1 MRTGAFFDVD
11 DTLIA
16 VPSVFRFL
24 AHRLRDR
31 PGSEYAA
38 AYERVRAARVG
49 GRGAALVEYYRN
61 FAGAD
66 VAEVAEQGRRW
77 FAEELAAGPFHE
89 PVLERF
95 RAHRAAGELTV
106 LVSGSFPACLDPI
119 AEHVGADL
127 LVCTLPEVRDG
138 RYTGAVATPMIGAA
152 KAAAV
157 LGIADRLDVDLAGS
171 SAYGDHSSD
180 LPVLDLVG
188 HPVVVGDDPDLVGHA
203 TRQGWPVLER
213 AR

>member
-1 MRTGAFFDVD
+1 VRTGAFFDVD

-16 VPSVFRFL
+16 VKSVFRFL

-31 PGSEYAA
+31 PESEYAA
-38 AYERVRAARVG
+38 AYGRVRAAGGG
-49 GRGAALVEYYRN
+49 GRGAALAEYYRL
-61 FAGAD
+61 FAGAEE
-66 VAEVAEQGRRW
+66 AEVAESGRRW
-77 FAEELAAGPFHE
+77 FSEELAAGPFHE

-95 RAHRAAGELTV
+95 LGHRAAGELTV

-127 LVCTLPEVRDG
+127 LVCSRPEVRAG
-138 RYTGAVATPMIGAA
+138 RYTGAVATPMIGEA

-157 LGIADRLDVDLAGS
+157 REIAARFDVDLAGS
-171 SAYGDHSSD
+171 SAYGDHPSD
-180 LPVLDLVG
+180 LPVLELVG
-188 HPVVVGDDPDLVGHA
+188 FPVVVGDDPDLVGHA
-203 TRQGWPVLER
+203 ARRGWTVVEQ